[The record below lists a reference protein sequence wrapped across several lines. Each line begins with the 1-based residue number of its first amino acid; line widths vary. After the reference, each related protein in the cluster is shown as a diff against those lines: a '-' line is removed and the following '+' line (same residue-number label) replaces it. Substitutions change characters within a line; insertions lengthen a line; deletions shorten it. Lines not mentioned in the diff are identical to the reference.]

1 MPRRSM
7 ANSLADGRERWIGRF
22 DEGTALVGDKQY
34 ATTTTPI
41 DLEKTAAGRSE
52 ILSVNVH
59 RF

>member
-1 MPRRSM
+1 M